1 MANQDERCMGCMSPL
16 PAGREACGVC
26 GYPAGGINPETYL
39 QVRTLLSGRYLVG
52 RVLEAG
58 GDSALYIGYDQVQ
71 EAPVQIREFFPKR
84 CAGGVKMA
92 ELRCWRAAKPRLRIC
107 SKNSAAMPVSSR
119 ACATC
124 RP

>member
-71 EAPVQIREFFPKR
+71 EAPVQIREFFPETLCGR
-84 CAGGVKMA
+84 G
-92 ELRCWRAAKPRLRIC
+92 ENRRI
-107 SKNSAAMPVSSR
+107 ALLPGSSR
-119 ACATC
+119 DCATC